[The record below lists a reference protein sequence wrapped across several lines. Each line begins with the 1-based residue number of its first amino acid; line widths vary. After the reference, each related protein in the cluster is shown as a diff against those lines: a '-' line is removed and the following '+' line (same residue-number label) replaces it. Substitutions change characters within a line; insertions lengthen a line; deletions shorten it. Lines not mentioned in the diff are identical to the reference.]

1 MQPYLNS
8 GRLQHFLIQHKSST
22 IMKKIKL
29 GTNFTIFVLF
39 FGVSMLEA
47 FQSRNWLKA
56 LFWLVIGLVFLAADV
71 VGKKDNAT

>member
-1 MQPYLNS
+1 
-8 GRLQHFLIQHKSST
+8 
-22 IMKKIKL
+22 MKKIKL